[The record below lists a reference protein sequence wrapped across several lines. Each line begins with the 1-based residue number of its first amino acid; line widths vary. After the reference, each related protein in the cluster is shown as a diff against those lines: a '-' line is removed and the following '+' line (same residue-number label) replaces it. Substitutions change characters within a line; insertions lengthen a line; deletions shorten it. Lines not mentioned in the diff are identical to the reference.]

1 MRINLPVSNHERVL
15 KDGDSIVSKTDTKG
29 KITYVNRTFCEIS
42 GFSEDELIGQPQNIV
57 RHPDMPPAA
66 FADFWNTLKSGKS
79 WKGLVKNRCKDGGYY
94 WVEAN
99 ANPIYHNGQV
109 VGYMSLRTKPSRE
122 QIEHAE
128 KVYAAL
134 REQRHGWTVRRGRI
148 SRTGLLGIMQRASQ
162 YGVRARLL
170 ASVAALT
177 LLAVGASV
185 AGLLGM
191 SDSNQAL
198 DTVYKDRL
206 IPAGQISEILQLVM
220 ENRALMLEA
229 VNRPVADVISTNTGK
244 MAENRDRISTVWK
257 HYLATR
263 LTDEE
268 KVLADQ
274 WQAARAHFVGDGL
287 DATAAALTANDLEA
301 ARAAVAVIVSA
312 YPPVKNLAARLM
324 ALQLAEAQK
333 AYDQATREFR
343 QTRNLSI
350 ATIAVVAS
358 LILAWVL
365 AFLRSL
371 IRNLHETQQFAQAV
385 GSGDLSQNLAVRN
398 DDEIGELVQSIKNI
412 AGNLRGI
419 TADVRDGSAAVAS
432 AATQISA
439 GNNDLSARAQEQ
451 ASVLEE
457 TAAAM
462 EEMTASVRENAENAG
477 NAAMMV
483 NEARSRAESGGQLVE
498 RAIASMDDINR
509 SSSKISE
516 IIGVIDGIAF
526 QTNLLAL
533 NAAVEAARAG
543 EQGRGFAVVA
553 AEVRNLAQRSAE
565 ASREVKAL
573 VGDAVE
579 KTHAGSDVVRES
591 GDVLREIVGSVQKVS
606 AMVSEIASASAEQS
620 QGVGQINTA
629 VVKMDDV
636 TQQNAALV
644 EEAAAASDE
653 LRTQSE
659 RLDRLMGF
667 FRLA

>member
-1 MRINLPVSNHERVL
+1 MEVMIFRGDEMRINLPVTNHERVL
-15 KDGDSIVSKTDTKG
+15 KDGDSVVSKTDTKG

-66 FADFWNTLKSGKS
+66 FADFWKTLHAGQS

-99 ANPIYHNGQV
+99 ANPIYQNGQV
-109 VGYMSLRTKPSRE
+109 IGYMSLRTRPTRE

-128 KVYAAL
+128 KVYAAI
-134 REQRHGWTVRRGRI
+134 REQRRGWTVRRGRI
-148 SRTGLLGIMQRASQ
+148 MRSGLLGI
-162 YGVRARLL
+162 G
-170 ASVAALT
+170 
-177 LLAVGASV
+177 
-185 AGLLGM
+185 
-191 SDSNQAL
+191 
-198 DTVYKDRL
+198 DRL
-206 IPAGQISEILQLVM
+206 RRL
-220 ENRALMLEA
+220 AL
-229 VNRPVADVISTNTGK
+229 S
-244 MAENRDRISTVWK
+244 
-257 HYLATR
+257 TR
-263 LTDEE
+263 LTIAFLFLTLIAAASTVADMLHYRIPLTA
-268 KVLADQ
+268 KMIIIVVTVAFSLA
-274 WQAARAHFVGDGL
+274 ALRSMKRTL
-287 DATAAALTANDLEA
+287 DAA
-301 ARAAVAVIVSA
+301 
-312 YPPVKNLAARLM
+312 
-324 ALQLAEAQK
+324 
-333 AYDQATREFR
+333 
-343 QTRNLSI
+343 
-350 ATIAVVAS
+350 
-358 LILAWVL
+358 
-365 AFLRSL
+365 
-371 IRNLHETQQFAQAV
+371 QQFAQAV
-385 GSGDLSQNLAVRN
+385 GSGDLSQDLRVER
-398 DDEIGELVQSIKNI
+398 DDEIGAIAQSIKNI

-419 TADVRDGSAAVAS
+419 TSDVRDGSSAVAS

-477 NAAMMV
+477 NAAMIV
-483 NEARSRAESGGQLVE
+483 TEARGRAEAGGQLVE

-565 ASREVKAL
+565 ASREVKSL

-579 KTHAGSDVVRES
+579 KTHVGSAVVRES

-606 AMVSEIASASAEQS
+606 AMVSEIASASSEQS

-629 VVKMDDV
+629 VVRMDDV

>member
-1 MRINLPVSNHERVL
+1 MIFRGDEMRINLPVTNHEHVL
-15 KDGDSIVSKTDTKG
+15 RDGDSVVSKTDTKG

-66 FADFWNTLKSGKS
+66 FADFWKTLHAGRS
-79 WKGLVKNRCKDGGYY
+79 WKGLVKNRCKDGGFY

-99 ANPIYHNGQV
+99 ANPIHQNGQV
-109 VGYMSLRTKPSRE
+109 IGHMSLRTRPTRE

-128 KVYAAL
+128 KVYTAI
-134 REQRHGWTVRRGRI
+134 REQRRGWTVRRGRI
-148 SRTGLLGIMQRASQ
+148 MRTGLLGI
-162 YGVRARLL
+162 G
-170 ASVAALT
+170 
-177 LLAVGASV
+177 
-185 AGLLGM
+185 
-191 SDSNQAL
+191 
-198 DTVYKDRL
+198 DRL
-206 IPAGQISEILQLVM
+206 RTL
-220 ENRALMLEA
+220 AL
-229 VNRPVADVISTNTGK
+229 S
-244 MAENRDRISTVWK
+244 
-257 HYLATR
+257 TR
-263 LTDEE
+263 LTIAF
-268 KVLADQ
+268 L
-274 WQAARAHFVGDGL
+274 FL
-287 DATAAALTANDLEA
+287 TLIAAASTIADMLHYDIPLPMA
-301 ARAAVAVIVSA
+301 AKMIVIVVTVGFS
-312 YPPVKNLAARLM
+312 LAA
-324 ALQLAEAQK
+324 
-333 AYDQATREFR
+333 
-343 QTRNLSI
+343 
-350 ATIAVVAS
+350 
-358 LILAWVL
+358 
-365 AFLRSL
+365 LRSMKRTL
-371 IRNLHETQQFAQAV
+371 GAAQQFAQAV
-385 GSGDLSQNLAVRN
+385 GSGDLSQDLRVER
-398 DDEIGELVQSIKNI
+398 DDEIGAVAQSIKNI

-419 TADVRDGSAAVAS
+419 TSDVRDGSSAVAS

-462 EEMTASVRENAENAG
+462 EEMTASVRENAENAS
-477 NAAMMV
+477 NAAMIV
-483 NEARSRAESGGQLVE
+483 AEARGRAEAGGQLVE

-516 IIGVIDGIAF
+516 IIGVIDGIDF

-565 ASREVKAL
+565 ASREVKSL

-579 KTHAGSDVVRES
+579 KTHVGSAVVRES

-636 TQQNAALV
+636 TQQNASLV

-653 LRTQSE
+653 LRAQSE

>member
-1 MRINLPVSNHERVL
+1 MRINLPVTNHERVL
-15 KDGDSIVSKTDTKG
+15 KDGDSVISKTDTKG

-42 GFSEDELIGQPQNIV
+42 GFSEEELLGQPQNIL

-66 FADFWNTLKSGKS
+66 FADFWKTLQSGMS

-99 ANPIYHNGQV
+99 ANPIYQNGQV
-109 VGYMSLRTKPSRE
+109 IGYMSLRTRPTRE

-128 KVYAAL
+128 KVYAAI
-134 REQRHGWTVRRGRI
+134 RDGSQRWTVKGGRTIKRGP
-148 SRTGLLGIMQRASQ
+148 LGWWQRAIAA
-162 YGVRARLL
+162 GTLARIGAASILMML
-170 ASVAALT
+170 VLFCSVAAC
-177 LLAVGASV
+177 VV
-185 AGLLGM
+185 EM
-191 SDSNQAL
+191 QRL
-198 DTVYKDRL
+198 DT
-206 IPAGQISEILQLVM
+206 E
-220 ENRALMLEA
+220 ML
-229 VNRPVADVISTNTGK
+229 S
-244 MAENRDRISTVWK
+244 
-257 HYLATR
+257 
-263 LTDEE
+263 
-268 KVLADQ
+268 LADN
-274 WQAARAHFVGDGL
+274 L
-287 DATAAALTANDLEA
+287 DTANAKEHASQLHREMT
-301 ARAAVAVIVSA
+301 AVRSTIIVSILIA
-312 YPPVKNLAARLM
+312 SIIVGSIL
-324 ALQLAEAQK
+324 LQTL
-333 AYDQATREFR
+333 R
-343 QTRNLSI
+343 QLNSTLKRVES
-350 ATIAVVAS
+350 
-358 LILAWVL
+358 
-365 AFLRSL
+365 
-371 IRNLHETQQFAQAV
+371 FAQAV
-385 GSGDLSQNLAVRN
+385 GSGDLTGTVDVGASSDVVGRTAQAV
-398 DDEIGELVQSIKNI
+398 KNI

-462 EEMTASVRENAENAG
+462 EEMTASVRQNAENAG
-477 NAAMMV
+477 DAAMMV
-483 NEARSRAESGGQLVE
+483 NEARGRAEAGGQLVE

-565 ASREVKAL
+565 ASREVKSL

-579 KTHAGSDVVRES
+579 KTHVGSAVVRES

-606 AMVSEIASASAEQS
+606 AMVSEIASASSEQS

-653 LRTQSE
+653 LRSQSE